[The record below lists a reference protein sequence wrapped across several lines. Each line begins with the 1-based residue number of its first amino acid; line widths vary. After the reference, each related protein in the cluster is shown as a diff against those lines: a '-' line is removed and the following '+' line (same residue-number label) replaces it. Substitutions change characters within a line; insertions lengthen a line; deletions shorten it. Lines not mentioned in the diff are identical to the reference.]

1 MTDAIDPRRAPATG
15 HLLEVRDLRT
25 EFATDEGTVHA
36 VNSVSFHV
44 DAGETLAIVGE
55 SGSGKSVTML
65 SVMRLIPEPP
75 GRIVAGQILLDG
87 NDLLTL
93 SREGMRRIRGS
104 RLAMIFQEP
113 LSSLNPVFTIGD
125 QISEAVQAHRHLSRA
140 RARKRSIELLR
151 MVNIPSA
158 DRIVDDYPHRLSGG
172 MCQRVMLAIAIAS
185 EPSLLIADEPT
196 TALDI
201 TTQSQLLALVRRLQ
215 AELGMGVVWITHDLG
230 VVAGLADRVQVMYA
244 GRIVE
249 SAHVDALYGDP
260 LHPYT
265 RGLLACVP
273 RLDSQRS
280 ERLASIP
287 GAPPDM
293 RATIRG
299 CPFAP
304 RCSNRL
310 ERCDDEDP
318 PLELVTPGHHRAC
331 WAPVSAVRRGVA

>member
-1 MTDAIDPRRAPATG
+1 
-15 HLLEVRDLRT
+15 
-25 EFATDEGTVHA
+25 
-36 VNSVSFHV
+36 
-44 DAGETLAIVGE
+44 
-55 SGSGKSVTML
+55 
-65 SVMRLIPEPP
+65 
-75 GRIVAGQILLDG
+75 
-87 NDLLTL
+87 
-93 SREGMRRIRGS
+93 
-104 RLAMIFQEP
+104 
-113 LSSLNPVFTIGD
+113 
-125 QISEAVQAHRHLSRA
+125 
-140 RARKRSIELLR
+140 

-158 DRIVDDYPHRLSGG
+158 ERIVDEYPHRLSGG

-249 SAHVDALYGDP
+249 SADVETLYADP

-265 RGLLACVP
+265 KGLLACVP
-273 RLDSQRS
+273 RLDRART
-280 ERLASIP
+280 ERLTSIP

-293 RATIRG
+293 RTPIRG

-304 RCSNRL
+304 RCGYRL
-310 ERCDDEDP
+310 EQCDSEDP

-331 WAPVSAVRRGVA
+331 WSPVTVVRRGAA